1 MLMPTQKSQGHKYL
15 QSDSKQSLVKIETEM
30 ASNYCHSEPTS
41 ILEMIK
47 QNMQQEEHY
56 GFNLK

>member
-1 MLMPTQKSQGHKYL
+1 
-15 QSDSKQSLVKIETEM
+15 VKIETELD
-30 ASNYCHSEPTS
+30 SNYGRSEPTS